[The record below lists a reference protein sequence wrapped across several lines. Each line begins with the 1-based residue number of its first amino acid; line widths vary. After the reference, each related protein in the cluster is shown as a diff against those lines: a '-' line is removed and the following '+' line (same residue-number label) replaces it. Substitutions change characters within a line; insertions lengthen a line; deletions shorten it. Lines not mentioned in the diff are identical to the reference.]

1 METGGNKHADKSVRE
16 YMGVRKRTGLPAEWD
31 RGKNRKGIA
40 GIILLEGLLVVAEM
54 KASSFID
61 PIK

>member
-1 METGGNKHADKSVRE
+1 
-16 YMGVRKRTGLPAEWD
+16 MGVSKPTGVPAEWD
-31 RGKNRKGIA
+31 RGKNRK

>member
-1 METGGNKHADKSVRE
+1 
-16 YMGVRKRTGLPAEWD
+16 MGVRKPTGVPAEWD

>member
-16 YMGVRKRTGLPAEWD
+16 YMGVSKPTGVPAEWD
-31 RGKNRKGIA
+31 RGKNRK